1 MRPAAAAAGKPQQEK
16 TMKTLATALVFAA
29 ALLSMN
35 ASGQEMTQLSCKDF
49 IPTQEARERFP
60 DLAGACEGVVER
72 DGELYGIFRAEVR
85 RVHGNNVTLHLPA
98 TDHTFTVKPD
108 PAMRVKIGNR
118 MIRPRDLMP
127 QDEINIYLSAGEFSK
142 PDVEEIAFITESDF
156 MLDVPIDDVSTVSIP
171 GRVITSTERREA
183 IVESV
188 NKETR
193 EIRVIDADGKMH
205 KFVAGDMV
213 ANFDQIEPRDRIV
226 TEYLESVAVF
236 VAPAGTP
243 ALGDLGLVE
252 VAPIG
257 EKPGVAIADTFMVA
271 ATIDSIDPEERIVA
285 LRGDDGFQTAIR
297 VADDVD
303 MDTFK
308 VGDEVRMRVT
318 EAIAIS
324 VVEAP

>member
-1 MRPAAAAAGKPQQEK
+1 MRIRASVAILAAA
-16 TMKTLATALVFAA
+16 F
-29 ALLSMN
+29 LSAN

-72 DGELYGIFRAEVR
+72 DGELYGLFRAEVR
-85 RVHGNNVTLHLPA
+85 RVRGNNVTLHLPA
-98 TDHTFTVKPD
+98 TDHTFTVRPD
-108 PAMRVKIGNR
+108 PATWVMAGDKKV
-118 MIRPRDLMP
+118 RPRDLMP
-127 QDEINIYLSAGEFSK
+127 TQQIRIYLSASEFSK
-142 PDVEEIAFITESDF
+142 PDVQEIAFVTESDF
-156 MLDVPIDDVSTVSIP
+156 LVDVPIDDVSSVSIP
-171 GRVITSTERREA
+171 GRVITSTARREA

-193 EIRVIDADGKMH
+193 EIKVVDVNGKIH
-205 KFVAGDMV
+205 SFVAGDMV

-243 ALGDLGLVE
+243 AMGDMGLVE
-252 VAPIG
+252 VAPLG
-257 EKPGVAIADTFMVA
+257 EKPGMAMADTYMVA
-271 ATIDSIDPEERIVA
+271 AKIDAIDTDTRVVT
-285 LRGDDGFQTAIR
+285 LRGEDGFQTALR
-297 VADDVD
+297 VANDVNLAEV
-303 MDTFK
+303 K

-318 EAIAIS
+318 EAVAIK

>member
-1 MRPAAAAAGKPQQEK
+1 
-16 TMKTLATALVFAA
+16 MKTHFSVAILATAF
-29 ALLSMN
+29 LSAN

-72 DGELYGIFRAEVR
+72 DGELFGLFRAEVR
-85 RVHGNNVTLHLPA
+85 RVRGNNITLHLPA
-98 TDHTFTVKPD
+98 TDHTFTVRPD
-108 PAMRVKIGNR
+108 PATRVMVDGRKV
-118 MIRPRDLMP
+118 RPRDLATR
-127 QDEINIYLSAGEFSK
+127 QEIRIYLSASEFAK
-142 PDVEEIAFITESDF
+142 PDVEEIAFVTESEF
-156 MLDVPIDDVSTVSIP
+156 LVDVPVDELSSVSIP
-171 GRVITSTERREA
+171 GRVITSTARHEA

-193 EIRVIDADGKMH
+193 EIKVVDANGKIH

-236 VAPAGTP
+236 VVPEGSP
-243 ALGDLGLVE
+243 SMGDMGMVE
-252 VAPIG
+252 VAPLG
-257 EKPGVAIADTFMVA
+257 EKPGMAMADTYMVA
-271 ATIDSIDPEERIVA
+271 AKIDAIDTDTRVVT
-285 LRGDDGFQTAIR
+285 LRGDDGFQTALR
-297 VADDVD
+297 VADDVNLGEV
-303 MDTFK
+303 K

-318 EAIAIS
+318 EAVAIK

>member
-1 MRPAAAAAGKPQQEK
+1 MRIAAFVAILAAA
-16 TMKTLATALVFAA
+16 F
-29 ALLSMN
+29 LSAN

-72 DGELYGIFRAEVR
+72 DGELYGLFRAEVR
-85 RVHGNNVTLHLPA
+85 RVRGNNITLHLPA
-98 TDHTFTVKPD
+98 TDHTFTVRPD
-108 PAMRVKIGNR
+108 PATRVMVDGRKV
-118 MIRPRDLMP
+118 RPRDLATR
-127 QDEINIYLSAGEFSK
+127 QEIRIYLSASEFAK
-142 PDVEEIAFITESDF
+142 PDVEEIAFVTESEF
-156 MLDVPIDDVSTVSIP
+156 LVDVPVDELSSVSIP
-171 GRVITSTERREA
+171 GRVITSTARHEA

-193 EIRVIDADGKMH
+193 EIKVVDANGKIH

-236 VAPAGTP
+236 VVPEGSP
-243 ALGDLGLVE
+243 SMGDMGMVE
-252 VAPIG
+252 VAPLG
-257 EKPGVAIADTFMVA
+257 EKPGMAMADTYMVA
-271 ATIDSIDPEERIVA
+271 AKIDAIDTDTRVVT
-285 LRGDDGFQTAIR
+285 LRGDDGFQTALR
-297 VADDVD
+297 VADDVNLGEV
-303 MDTFK
+303 K

-318 EAIAIS
+318 EAVAIK

>member
-1 MRPAAAAAGKPQQEK
+1 MKTPFSVAILAAA
-16 TMKTLATALVFAA
+16 F
-29 ALLSMN
+29 LSAN

-72 DGELYGIFRAEVR
+72 DGELYGLFRAEVR
-85 RVHGNNVTLHLPA
+85 RVRGNNITLHLPA
-98 TDHTFTVKPD
+98 TDHTFTVRPD
-108 PAMRVKIGNR
+108 PATWVMAGDKKV
-118 MIRPRDLMP
+118 RPRELMP
-127 QDEINIYLSAGEFSK
+127 TQEIRIYLSASEFSK
-142 PDVEEIAFITESDF
+142 PDVQEIAFVTESDF
-156 MLDVPIDDVSTVSIP
+156 LVEVPIDDVSSVSIP
-171 GRVITSTERREA
+171 GRVITSTARREA

-193 EIRVIDADGKMH
+193 EIKVVDADGKIH
-205 KFVAGDMV
+205 TFVAGDMV

-243 ALGDLGLVE
+243 AMGDMGLVE
-252 VAPIG
+252 VAPLG
-257 EKPGVAIADTFMVA
+257 EKPGMAMADTYMVA
-271 ATIDSIDPEERIVA
+271 AKVDAIDADSRVVT
-285 LRGDDGFQTAIR
+285 LRGEDGFQTMIG

-303 MDTFK
+303 LANVE

-318 EAIAIS
+318 EAVAIK

>member
-1 MRPAAAAAGKPQQEK
+1 MRIPVSAAI
-16 TMKTLATALVFAA
+16 LAVAF
-29 ALLSMN
+29 LSAN

-60 DLAGACEGVVER
+60 DLSGACEGVVER
-72 DGELYGIFRAEVR
+72 DGELYGLFRAEVR
-85 RVHGNNVTLHLPA
+85 RVRGNNITLHLPA
-98 TDHTFTVKPD
+98 TDHTFTVRPD
-108 PAMRVKIGNR
+108 PATWVMAGDKKV
-118 MIRPRDLMP
+118 RPRDLMP
-127 QDEINIYLSAGEFSK
+127 TQDIRIYLSASEFSK

-156 MLDVPIDDVSTVSIP
+156 MVDVPVDEVSTVSIP
-171 GRVITSTERREA
+171 GRVVTSTARREA

-193 EIRVIDADGKMH
+193 EIKVVDANGKIH
-205 KFVAGDMV
+205 SFVAGEMV

-236 VAPAGTP
+236 VVPEGTP
-243 ALGDLGLVE
+243 EMGDTGLVE
-252 VAPIG
+252 VAPLG
-257 EKPGVAIADTFMVA
+257 EKPGMAMADTYMVA
-271 ATIDSIDPEERIVA
+271 AKIDAIDADSRVVT
-285 LRGDDGFQTAIR
+285 LRSKDGFQSAIR

-303 MDTFK
+303 LANVK

-318 EAIAIS
+318 EAVAIK